1 VPAGLDMPHRIL
13 AIDFGM
19 RHLGLAV
26 SDSLGLTAQ
35 GLQTIE
41 RANAAEGFSEIVE
54 LVDRYDIQEI
64 LIGNPL
70 SKAGTATA
78 MSERVAKF
86 ADKLRRRVKCE
97 VKLWDERLS
106 SAEANRLLRSTG
118 ISLEKR
124 QRAVDRVT
132 ATLFLQSYLD
142 WRAYEKTHSCAKASD
157 R

>member
-1 VPAGLDMPHRIL
+1 MAHRVL

-19 RHLGLAV
+19 RRLGLAV
-26 SDSLGLTAQ
+26 SDTLGVIAQ

-41 RANAAEGFSEIVE
+41 RPNAGAGFSEIVD
-54 LVDRYDIQEI
+54 LVDQYEIREI

-70 SKAGTATA
+70 SKQGRATE
-78 MSERVAKF
+78 MSRRVAKF
-86 ADKLRRRVKCE
+86 ADKLRRHVKCE

-106 SAEANRLLRSTG
+106 SAEASRLLRSSG

-124 QRAVDRVT
+124 RRAVDRVT

-142 WRAYEKTHSCAKASD
+142 WRAYEQAHSGPEGQ
-157 R
+157 